1 MAKAIKRIAD
11 RIEFAIKKGLTG
23 YVSPDKMGEET
34 YAEVLNVWRKYVD
47 EYAKTEKISLY
58 LQPFEKIEAVAT
70 LAGGTIEGTKT
81 VTACHNYP
89 ISIVAT
95 ATGKKVSKLTISE
108 YADRFNHPT
117 KGPSVDY
124 PICKFVGNVIYVAP
138 KLDVTVTYIA
148 TPVKPVYAYTL
159 SGEDYIY
166 DDVNS
171 VDIEFPDVL
180 HDDIMN
186 RVLSNLG
193 IAMRDGQLTQ
203 FSDQQKAMEN
213 R

>member
-1 MAKAIKRIAD
+1 
-11 RIEFAIKKGLTG
+11 
-23 YVSPDKMGEET
+23 
-34 YAEVLNVWRKYVD
+34 
-47 EYAKTEKISLY
+47 
-58 LQPFEKIEAVAT
+58 
-70 LAGGTIEGTKT
+70 
-81 VTACHNYP
+81 
-89 ISIVAT
+89 
-95 ATGKKVSKLTISE
+95 
-108 YADRFNHPT
+108 
-117 KGPSVDY
+117 
-124 PICKFVGNVIYVAP
+124 VIYVAP